1 MLDKLICVGAIG
13 GGFGVQGDVRLRSF
27 CANPHDIA
35 KYSPLLD
42 ENGKTYT
49 LGKLRAMKDGFTTRI
64 NEIPTKE
71 DADALKGTRLFV
83 LRKNFPELENDEYY
97 QSDLI
102 GLMVV
107 DGHGENIG
115 KVKSLQ
121 NYGAG
126 DILEIFYKGSTALI
140 PFTRAIVPT
149 VDISAGKLI
158 IDPPEGL
165 LD

>member
-1 MLDKLICVGAIG
+1 MENNQICVGAIA
-13 GGFGVQGDVRLRSF
+13 GGFGVKGEVRLRSF
-27 CANPHDIA
+27 CANPKDIA
-35 KYSPLLD
+35 KYSPLID
-42 ENGKTYT
+42 QNGKTYS
-49 LGKLRAMKDGFTTRI
+49 LGKLRVMKDGFITRI
-64 NEIPTKE
+64 DEIPSKE
-71 DADALKGTRLFV
+71 DADALKGTRLYV
-83 LRKNFPELENDEYY
+83 LRENFPELSEDEYY

-107 DGHGENIG
+107 DGNGENIG

-126 DILEIFYKGSTALI
+126 DILEVFYKGSTALI

-149 VDISAGKLI
+149 VDITAGKII

-165 LD
+165 LE